1 MHIEWKRNP
10 TENRNDCKQFC
21 LEVVLIADNSNGDL
35 PGLMA
40 TTSLGSV
47 EERFITA
54 RIKGMREFYRGI
66 FWTGID
72 KSLDRLL
79 LESGERAAVEAEIS
93 RKISRPSRQWALWGV
108 ACNSSYD
115 KGEA

>member
-10 TENRNDCKQFC
+10 TEYMNNCKQFC
-21 LEVVLIADNSNGDL
+21 LEVVLIADTDNGDRL
-35 PGLMA
+35 GLEG

-72 KSLDRLL
+72 KSLDQMS
-79 LESGERAAVEAEIS
+79 LEYSERAAVEAEIS
-93 RKISRPSRQWALWGV
+93 RKISRPGGQWALWGV
-108 ACNSSYD
+108 TCNSSYD
-115 KGEA
+115 RGEA